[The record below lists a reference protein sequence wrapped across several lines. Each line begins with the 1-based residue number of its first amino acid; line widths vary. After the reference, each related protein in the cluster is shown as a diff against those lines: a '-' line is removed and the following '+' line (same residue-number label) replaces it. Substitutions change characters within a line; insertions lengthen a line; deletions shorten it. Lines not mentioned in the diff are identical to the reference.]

1 MIDRDFR
8 FKSVAIVD
16 DEQGRLDVL
25 TRYVE
30 EAGYIA
36 IPAQGGRKALELFHN
51 IRPEVA
57 VIYGGMESDVTAFDL
72 CSLINSPLKRDH
84 RVVPIIVISHEEME
98 WMTSGEPKLVNDYL
112 TLPFPAY
119 QLIQTIR
126 RLLKLQDIAQ
136 SDTLWPTELVS

>member
-1 MIDRDFR
+1 MIERDFR
-8 FKSVAIVD
+8 YRSVAIID
-16 DEQGRLDVL
+16 EEQGRLDVL
-25 TRYVE
+25 ARYVE

-57 VIYGGMESDVTAFDL
+57 VIYGGMKSDVSAQDL
-72 CSLINSPLKRDH
+72 CSLINSPLKGDH
-84 RVVPIIVISHEEME
+84 RVVPIIVISHEEQE
-98 WMTSGEPKLVNDYL
+98 WFLSGEPKLVNDYL